1 MSSVWIDN
9 KHFLPQRVS
18 AKWLGLYLEKR
29 LVARDFEQERLFFF
43 TDRIALTFVEK
54 HGFCFS
60 RDQEISG

>member
-9 KHFLPQRVS
+9 KHFLPQWVS

-43 TDRIALTFVEK
+43 TDRIALTSSKSMAFAFHATK
-54 HGFCFS
+54 K
-60 RDQEISG
+60 